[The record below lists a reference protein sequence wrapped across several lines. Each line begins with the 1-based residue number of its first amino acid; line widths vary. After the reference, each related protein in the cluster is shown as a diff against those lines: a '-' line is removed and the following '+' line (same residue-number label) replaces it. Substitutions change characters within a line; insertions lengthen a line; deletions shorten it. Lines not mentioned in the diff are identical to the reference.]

1 VPGLPDSVTREAYT
15 HEVSS
20 AGFWPG
26 NDAFPQAV
34 FYSYAYPEPAG
45 FRDRPISA
53 GYFEAKLGE
62 FILLYDTLLEAA
74 EPDALL
80 LDFLTSTYAA
90 AAEAGHW
97 DRGALECRM
106 GVPARVRPL

>member
-1 VPGLPDSVTREAYT
+1 MLLNPMTGQSSDIFGLRKL
-15 HEVSS
+15 
-20 AGFWPG
+20 GFWPG
-26 NDAFPQAV
+26 NDAFPQAA

-90 AAEAGHW
+90 AAETGHW

-106 GVPARVRPL
+106 GVPAQVRPL